1 MPRPKRCRKV
11 CSMPKVLEFASIGED
26 TDFVVLTV
34 DEEVVPDTI

>member
-1 MPRPKRCRKV
+1 MPQPKRCRKV
-11 CSMPKVLEFASIGED
+11 CSMPKVLEFAPIGED